1 MLDQNEFDSVPL
13 AVDYGPNG
21 WWLVDGYGRLVK
33 EDVFDLGDYRIYD
46 FQPEEKQDEN
56 LRSLVLYWWC

>member
-1 MLDQNEFDSVPL
+1 MRDTNEPL
-13 AVDYGPNG
+13 AVDYGPDG

-33 EDVFDLGDYRIYD
+33 EDIFDLGDYKVYD
-46 FQPEEKQDEN
+46 FQSEEKENEN